1 MKNTE
6 RVNPFT
12 FLTFY
17 KEEEIPPRFYDL
29 EKLGRS
35 GFKVPLLAAGDG
47 KVTR

>member
-17 KEEEIPPRFYDL
+17 KEEEAMDPSSVL
-29 EKLGRS
+29 RS
-35 GFKVPLLAAGDG
+35 GEIRSFRV
-47 KVTR
+47 